1 MVATNGNNCIE
12 RGAKNE
18 SERGRER
25 ERGGGG
31 REGTINLLVAM
42 GARNGSSS
50 KKCELKATER
60 TTATTVTQ
68 SV

>member
-25 ERGGGG
+25 ERG